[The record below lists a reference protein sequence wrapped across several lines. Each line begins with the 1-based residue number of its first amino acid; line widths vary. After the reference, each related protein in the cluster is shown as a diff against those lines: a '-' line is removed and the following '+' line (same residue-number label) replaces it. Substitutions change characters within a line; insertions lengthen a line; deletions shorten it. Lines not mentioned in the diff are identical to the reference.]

1 MRRRSFDFNSN
12 YSLNKKYD
20 KKVIK
25 RNTQII
31 DDYFTEN
38 NSNNNINYS
47 SNVVNI
53 NFNNKQYERPKE
65 SKKTIMKLNI
75 IKPKSRKTVLQKKYI
90 FQEK

>member
-1 MRRRSFDFNSN
+1 MKRRSFDFQSN

-31 DDYFTEN
+31 DEYYIENN

-47 SNVVNI
+47 SNVINI
-53 NFNNKQYERPKE
+53 NFNTNQYERPKE
-65 SKKTIMKLNI
+65 SKKTIMK
-75 IKPKSRKTVLQKKYI
+75 
-90 FQEK
+90 